1 MEYVVILLRINTKT
15 LFCTG
20 INLNVLCF
28 RCECM
33 EGFQGP
39 HCEIIGIG
47 FYGNGWAMYPTIAA
61 CDDARLSLELEPHK
75 EDGLVFYVGPVV
87 ANPSLDVQ
95 GKSKRVIPSCLL

>member
-1 MEYVVILLRINTKT
+1 
-15 LFCTG
+15 
-20 INLNVLCF
+20 
-28 RCECM
+28 M

-61 CDDARLSLELEPHK
+61 CDEARLSLELEPHK

-87 ANPSLDVQ
+87 PNPSLDVQ
-95 GKSKRVIPSCLL
+95 GKSKSHPLLPLVACASLYKSECKLG